1 MTNKYILLRPD
12 CGLNDVFCQ
21 VERHARYAE
30 KTDRIL
36 LVDTAYKN
44 SHYFNSELSR
54 YFLSGSRRLRLD
66 AAPYLEE
73 ISQLSVF
80 PGFLKNH
87 INDYRRV
94 WSSELNVFLESS
106 TKSPIA
112 FDFSRHYDE
121 ELLVAHTAGSGES
134 SFFACARMQLR
145 KELKEELVRRVQ
157 RMGGPYVAIH
167 VRHTDHQTDYHDKLQ
182 ELKKANIDKLFVATD
197 NEYVIEEFKRELG
210 SDRVYS
216 FAKLTGGNGRAL
228 HINPASAELAY
239 MRISDSILDLLLLA
253 LAKELHILPLKKGG
267 AVYSGFSLLARN
279 LWASKIMLKRFI
291 S

>member
-1 MTNKYILLRPD
+1 MSNKYILLRPD

-21 VERHARYAE
+21 VEMHARYAE
-30 KTDRIL
+30 QTDRIL

-44 SHYFNSELSR
+44 SHFFNSQLSR
-54 YFLSGSRRLRLD
+54 YFLSGSRRLLLD
-66 AAPYLEE
+66 AGPYLE
-73 ISQLSVF
+73 QLNQLNVF
-80 PGFLKNH
+80 PDFLKNR
-87 INDYRRV
+87 INDYERV
-94 WSSELNVFLESS
+94 WNSELNGYCELN
-106 TKSPIA
+106 TNLPLA
-112 FDFSRHYDE
+112 FDLSKHYDE
-121 ELLVAHTAGSGES
+121 SLLVAHVAGGGES
-134 SFFACARMQLR
+134 SFFSCARMRLR

-157 RMGGPYVAIH
+157 RLGGPYAAIH

-216 FAKLTGGNGRAL
+216 FARLTGGNGRAL
-228 HINPASAELAY
+228 HFKPASAELAY
-239 MRISDSILDLLLLA
+239 MRNSDSILDLLLLA

-267 AVYSGFSLLARN
+267 DKHSGFSLLARN
-279 LWASKIMLKRFI
+279 LWASKIMLNRFI